1 MRLITARTGVD
12 RISAVTLSQE
22 LRGTELQLTLR
33 PAHTQPTS
41 IQSGNSWDQFT
52 IFVREG
58 DGWVE
63 CCSGAIAVEYQEVHQ
78 SVSEVNARDE
88 TTGAMVQSIN
98 AAMAKCNVPPQFRYL
113 RCF

>member
-1 MRLITARTGVD
+1 MAG
-12 RISAVTLSQE
+12 LS
-22 LRGTELQLTLR
+22 
-33 PAHTQPTS
+33 
-41 IQSGNSWDQFT
+41 
-52 IFVREG
+52 V
-58 DGWVE
+58 V
-63 CCSGAIAVEYQEVHQ
+63 GAIAVEYQEVHQ